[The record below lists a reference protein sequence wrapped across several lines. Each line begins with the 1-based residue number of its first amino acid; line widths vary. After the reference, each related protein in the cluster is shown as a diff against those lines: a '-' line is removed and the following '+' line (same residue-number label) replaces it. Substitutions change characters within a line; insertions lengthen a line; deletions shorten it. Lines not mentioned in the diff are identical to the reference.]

1 MFHPPSWLWL
11 QTVRFFPGVSKQTRH
26 QLSED
31 ATGIIIRLLRYG
43 DLCYLFGMVSEFTW
57 PELRWPPRGFLKKVR
72 NWITVCC
79 GNSNSNQ
86 QKNDMIGKRTSKTRF
101 FNSSFLFFAS
111 ARKNKISQCPGI
123 EAYLVFI
130 SSLEKNETCRIIY
143 IIRAKYLTKKKWV
156 PPETWEYH
164 QPGVKE
170 TNPEGWQRFATN
182 LTNSRQMPCSCP
194 CSFSSGGGLLYITCL
209 GNDGSSS
216 RCWKGCFISGGK
228 MEPM

>member
-1 MFHPPSWLWL
+1 MQRESPF
-11 QTVRFFPGVSKQTRH
+11 G
-26 QLSED
+26 
-31 ATGIIIRLLRYG
+31 Y
-43 DLCYLFGMVSEFTW
+43 FGMVSFVTFLGW
-57 PELRWPPRGFLKKVR
+57 WVSSHDPNSGDLRGVFLKKVR

-111 ARKNKISQCPGI
+111 ARKKHKISQCPGI

-130 SSLEKNETCRIIY
+130 SSLKKNETCRIIY
-143 IIRAKYLTKKKWV
+143 KIRAKYLTKKKWV

-182 LTNSRQMPCSCP
+182 LTNSRQMSCSCP

-209 GNDGSSS
+209 GNGGNSS
-216 RCWKGCFISGGK
+216 RCWKGCSISGEK
-228 MEPM
+228 IEPI

>member
-1 MFHPPSWLWL
+1 MTLFSKCEDFS
-11 QTVRFFPGVSKQTRH
+11 QVFPNKPDTSFQKMQRESSLG
-26 QLSED
+26 
-31 ATGIIIRLLRYG
+31 Y
-43 DLCYLFGMVSEFTW
+43 FGMVTFFTFLGWWVHMTRTQVTSE
-57 PELRWPPRGFLKKVR
+57 GFLKKVR

-86 QKNDMIGKRTSKTRF
+86 KKMTWLEKERQKHV
-101 FNSSFLFFAS
+101 SSIQVS
-111 ARKNKISQCPGI
+111 YSSPRQEKNKISEYPGI

-130 SSLEKNETCRIIY
+130 SPFQKNETCRIIY
-143 IIRAKYLTKKKWV
+143 IIRAKYLTKNKWV

-164 QPGVKE
+164 QSGVKE

-182 LTNSRQMPCSCP
+182 LTNSRQMSCSWP

-209 GNDGSSS
+209 GNGGTSS

-228 MEPM
+228 MEPI